1 MGRESH
7 RLNENKR
14 QGGRV
19 NLTALPAR
27 LNTQTA
33 PLQPLR
39 TAMPSYTAPT
49 KDTQFVLHDVL
60 NIKDAG
66 IPGYDELELDFTGA
80 VLEEAG
86 KIARDVLHPL
96 NVVGDTEGCRLE
108 NGVVYT
114 PTGFKAAFEQ
124 VKEGGWPGL
133 DMPEQYG
140 GQNMPYVIGTAV
152 GEFFSGANQ
161 AFTMYQGLT
170 HGAASAILAHGT
182 DAQKDTYLPKMVSC
196 EWTGTMNLT
205 EPHCGTD
212 LGLMRTKA
220 EPQDDGSY
228 KITGQKIFI
237 SAGDHDMSDNVIH
250 LVLAKIPGGPEGI
263 KGVSLFIVP
272 KFIVNEDGTPGERNG
287 VSVGKIEEKMGI
299 HGNSTCVMNYDA
311 ATGWL
316 LGDMHKGMRAMFTMM
331 NEARLGVGMQG
342 LAQAEAAYQNAV
354 EYAKDRLQ
362 GRDVTGAKN
371 PDGPADPLIVHPDIR
386 RNLMDQKSFAEGARA
401 FILWGATMIDK
412 AHRSEDKDADGLISL
427 LTPVIKGFLTDKGYD
442 MTVQAQQVYGGHGYI
457 EEWGMSQYTRDARI
471 AMIYEGA
478 NGVQAL
484 DLVGR
489 KLAQDGGKHVM
500 AFFDMVKGFC
510 KENAEISEDYA
521 KDFIEPL
528 KAASKD
534 LQAAGMYFMQN
545 GMKNPNNALAG
556 STDFMHMFGHVCLG
570 LMWAMM
576 GKAAQKALDEGASD
590 AAFYE
595 TKLATGRYYMAR
607 QLPATK
613 LHLARIETGADT
625 VMALDAAQF

>member
-1 MGRESH
+1 
-7 RLNENKR
+7 
-14 QGGRV
+14 
-19 NLTALPAR
+19 
-27 LNTQTA
+27 
-33 PLQPLR
+33 
-39 TAMPSYTAPT
+39 MPVYNAPT
-49 KDTQFVLHDVL
+49 KDAQFILHDVL
-60 NIKDAG
+60 KISEAG
-66 IPGYDELELDFTGA
+66 IPGYDELESEFTGA

-86 KIARDVLHPL
+86 KVATNVLHPL

-108 NGVVYT
+108 NGIVYT
-114 PTGFKAAFEQ
+114 PTGFKDAFEQ
-124 VKEGGWPGL
+124 MKEGGWTGL
-133 DMPEQYG
+133 DMPEEYG
-140 GQNMPYVIGTAV
+140 GQNMPYVLGTAV
-152 GEFFSGANQ
+152 GEMFSAANQ
-161 AFTMYQGLT
+161 AFVMYQGLT

-182 DAQKDTYLPKMVSC
+182 DEQKNTYLPKMVSC

-220 EPQDDGSY
+220 EPQADGAY

-237 SAGDHDMSDNVIH
+237 SSGDHDMADNIIH
-250 LVLAKIPGGPEGI
+250 LVLGKIVGGPEGI

-272 KFIVNEDGTPGERNG
+272 KFLVKEDGSLGERNG

-299 HGNSTCVMNYDA
+299 HGNSTCVMNYDG
-311 ATGWL
+311 ATGYL
-316 LGDMHKGMRAMFTMM
+316 IGEEHKGMRAMFTMM

-342 LAQAEAAYQNAV
+342 LSQAEAAYQNAL

-362 GRDVTGAKN
+362 GRDVTGPKN

-386 RNLMDQKSFAEGARA
+386 RNLMDQKSFTEGARA

-412 AHRSEDKDADGLISL
+412 AHRSGDKDADGLISL

-500 AFFDMVKGFC
+500 AFFEMVKSFC
-510 KENAEISEDYA
+510 KENGGQDEAYDKA
-521 KDFIEPL
+521 FIEPL

-534 LQAAGMYFMQN
+534 LQAAGMYFMQE
-545 GMKNPNNALAG
+545 GMKNPNNALSG
-556 STDFMHMFGHVCLG
+556 SYDFMHMFGHVCLG
-570 LMWAMM
+570 LMWARMA
-576 GKAAQKALDEGASD
+576 KAAQGALDAGASD
-590 AAFYE
+590 KEFYE
-595 TKLATGRYYMAR
+595 TKINTGRYYMAR
-607 QLPATK
+607 QLPATGM
-613 LHLARIETGADT
+613 HLARIQTGADT
-625 VMALDAAQF
+625 VMALDAANF

>member
-1 MGRESH
+1 
-7 RLNENKR
+7 
-14 QGGRV
+14 
-19 NLTALPAR
+19 
-27 LNTQTA
+27 
-33 PLQPLR
+33 
-39 TAMPSYTAPT
+39 MPVYTAPT
-49 KDTQFVLHDVL
+49 KDTQFILHDVL
-60 NIKDAG
+60 NVSQSD
-66 IPGYDELELDFTGA
+66 IPGYDELEPEFTGA

-86 KIARDVLHPL
+86 KVASNVLHPL

-108 NGVVYT
+108 NGIVYT
-114 PTGFKAAFEQ
+114 PTGFKDAFEQ
-124 VKEGGWPGL
+124 MKEGGWTGL
-133 DMPEQYG
+133 DMPEEYG
-140 GQNMPYVIGTAV
+140 GQNMPYVMGTAV
-152 GEFFSGANQ
+152 GEMFSAANQ
-161 AFTMYQGLT
+161 AFVMYQGLT

-182 DAQKDTYLPKMVSC
+182 DAQKNKYLPNMVSC

-220 EPQDDGSY
+220 EPQSDGSY
-228 KITGQKIFI
+228 KISGQKIFI
-237 SAGDHDMSDNVIH
+237 SSGDHDMADNIIH

-272 KFIVNEDGTPGERNG
+272 KFIVNEDGSLGERNG

-299 HGNSTCVMNYDA
+299 HGNSTCVMNYDE

-316 LGDMHKGMRAMFTMM
+316 LGEEHKGMRAMFTMM

-342 LAQAEAAYQNAV
+342 LSQAEAAYQNAL

-362 GRDVTGAKN
+362 GRDVTGVKN
-371 PDGPADPLIVHPDIR
+371 PNGPADPLIVHPDIR
-386 RNLMDQKSFAEGARA
+386 RNLMDQKSFTEGARA

-412 AHRSEDKDADGLISL
+412 AHRSGDKDADGLISL
-427 LTPVIKGFLTDKGYD
+427 LTPVIKGFLTDEGYD

-500 AFFDMVKGFC
+500 AFFEMVKSFC
-510 KENAEISEDYA
+510 KENGG
-521 KDFIEPL
+521 KDEAYDKAFIDPL

-534 LQAAGMYFMQN
+534 LQAAGMYFMQE
-545 GMKNPNNALAG
+545 GMKNPNNALSG
-556 STDFMHMFGHVCLG
+556 SYDFMHMFGHVCLG
-570 LMWAMM
+570 LMWAQMA
-576 GKAAQKALDEGASD
+576 KAAQGALDGGASD
-590 AAFYE
+590 TEFYK
-595 TKLATGRYYMAR
+595 TKINTGRFYMAR
-607 QLPATK
+607 RLPATAM
-613 LHLARIETGADT
+613 HLARIQSGADT
-625 VMALDAAQF
+625 VMALDAANF

>member
-1 MGRESH
+1 
-7 RLNENKR
+7 
-14 QGGRV
+14 
-19 NLTALPAR
+19 
-27 LNTQTA
+27 
-33 PLQPLR
+33 
-39 TAMPSYTAPT
+39 MPVYNAPT

-60 NIKDAG
+60 KISASD
-66 IPGYDELELDFTGA
+66 IPGYDELEPEFTGA

-86 KIARDVLHPL
+86 KVAVNLLHPL

-114 PTGFKAAFEQ
+114 PTGFKDAFEQ
-124 VKEGGWPGL
+124 VKEGGWTGL
-133 DMPEQYG
+133 DMPEEYG
-140 GQNMPYVIGTAV
+140 GQNMPYVLGTAV
-152 GEFFSGANQ
+152 GEMFSAANQ

-220 EPQDDGSY
+220 EPQGDGSY

-237 SAGDHDMSDNVIH
+237 SSGDHDMADNIIH

-272 KFIVNEDGTPGERNG
+272 KFLVNEDGSLGERNG

-299 HGNSTCVMNYDA
+299 HGNSTCVMNYDG
-311 ATGWL
+311 ATGYL
-316 LGDMHKGMRAMFTMM
+316 LGQEHKGMRAMFTMM

-342 LAQAEAAYQNAV
+342 LAQAEAAYQNAL

-362 GRDVTGAKN
+362 GRDVTGVKN

-386 RNLMDQKSFAEGARA
+386 RSLMDQKSFVEGARA
-401 FILWGATMIDK
+401 FILWGATLIDK
-412 AHRSEDKDADGLISL
+412 AHRAGDKDADGLISL
-427 LTPVIKGFLTDKGYD
+427 MTPVIKGFLTDEGYD

-500 AFFDMVKGFC
+500 AFFDMVKTFC
-510 KENAEISEDYA
+510 KENSG
-521 KDFIEPL
+521 KDEAYDKAFIEPL

-545 GMKNPNNALAG
+545 GMTNPNNALSG
-556 STDFMHMFGHVCLG
+556 SYDFMHMFGHVCLG
-570 LMWAMM
+570 MMWAQMA
-576 GKAAQKALDEGASD
+576 KAAQEALDAGASD
-590 AAFYE
+590 KDFYE
-595 TKLATGRYYMAR
+595 TKIATGRYYMAR
-607 QLPATK
+607 RLPATGM
-613 LHLARIETGADT
+613 HLARIQTGADT
-625 VMALDAAQF
+625 VMALDAANF